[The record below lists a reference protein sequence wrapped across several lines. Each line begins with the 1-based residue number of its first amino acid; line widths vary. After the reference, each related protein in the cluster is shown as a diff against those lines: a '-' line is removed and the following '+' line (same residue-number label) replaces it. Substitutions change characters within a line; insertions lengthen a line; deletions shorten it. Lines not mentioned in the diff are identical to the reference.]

1 MSTGSAV
8 PNEETASL
16 RAALRRLWGDHV
28 VWTRQYIVA
37 ATAGTADAEAA
48 AGRLLRN
55 QEDIGHA
62 VVPFYG
68 EEAGAALTALLKGH
82 ILIAVDLVN
91 AASEGDEAAGLR
103 GYRRSRA

>member
-8 PNEETASL
+8 LTEDTTSL
-16 RAALRRLWGDHV
+16 KNALRRLWTDHV

-37 ATAGTADAEAA
+37 ALEEAPDAEAA

-55 QEDIGHA
+55 QEDIGNA

-68 EEAGAALTALLKGH
+68 EEAGARLTQLLKEH
-82 ILIAVDLVN
+82 ILIAVDTI
-91 AASEGDEAAGLR
+91 AAAIADDEQEFHKQD
-103 GYRRSRA
+103 RRWSA